1 MGRAEEVS
9 GEELFHW
16 TDAVAVSVCGRA
28 HSLKQ
33 GEPDITERRSFW
45 QYEVMAEM
53 EACATAS
60 D

>member
-33 GEPDITERRSFW
+33 GEPDIAERRSFW
-45 QYEVMAEM
+45 
-53 EACATAS
+53 
-60 D
+60 